1 MSKVP
6 GVKLDCEIVN
16 IEFQRT
22 ETLSILSK
30 EFCPTLLTFFGVAIL
45 RRGFVAVKQ
54 D

>member
-1 MSKVP
+1 M
-6 GVKLDCEIVN
+6 N

-22 ETLSILSK
+22 ETLAICQRSSVS
-30 EFCPTLLTFFGVAIL
+30 PTLLTFFGVAIL